1 MAHPSSAAGPLMLV
15 NAVCAS
21 RLLPPNDGLLPPNDG
36 LLPPN
41 DGLLPPNGKRSWKRR
56 RIIGIN
62 GRKTSAKSREMMIVP
77 TALAA
82 IDTAKD
88 GLVLCRRC
96 GRLSVGAVCVV
107 NEDCAACF
115 YACRLPDADGG
126 DGLFG
131 CLPTAAVCR
140 QLKLLDARAKA

>member
-21 RLLPPNDGLLPPNDG
+21 RLLPPNDGLLPPNDD

-77 TALAA
+77 TALTA

-115 YACRLPDADGG
+115 YVCRLPDAVGG
-126 DGLFG
+126 GERFD
-131 CLPTAAVCR
+131 CLPIAADCR
-140 QLKLLDARAKA
+140 RRKSFSAAAIF

>member
-1 MAHPSSAAGPLMLV
+1 MAHPSSATGPLMLV

-21 RLLPPNDGLLPPNDG
+21 RLLPPNDGLLSLNDG

-77 TALAA
+77 TALTA

-88 GLVLCRRC
+88 GPVL
-96 GRLSVGAVCVV
+96 
-107 NEDCAACF
+107 
-115 YACRLPDADGG
+115 
-126 DGLFG
+126 
-131 CLPTAAVCR
+131 
-140 QLKLLDARAKA
+140 